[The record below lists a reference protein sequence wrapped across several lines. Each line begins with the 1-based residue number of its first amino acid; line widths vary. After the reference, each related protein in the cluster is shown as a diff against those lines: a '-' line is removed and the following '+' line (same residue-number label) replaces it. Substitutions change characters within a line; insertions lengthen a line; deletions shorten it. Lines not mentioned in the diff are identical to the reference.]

1 MFWISLLTHLLAKR
15 VKLYQTSKQQIFKFR
30 NLMLSSIP
38 RDKMQNCKSFQM
50 NSVYLFSVLLYY
62 PRCVY
67 SLLLMHRV
75 VEESEC
81 KNEYLTNNSFF
92 IIIPNHIANFLETET
107 SCGQWLLVDT
117 FGVFSQTLSVHEN
130 SSSLVNSSGHIFG
143 EF

>member
-1 MFWISLLTHLLAKR
+1 MLIHLLARR

-67 SLLLMHRV
+67 SLLLVHRV

-81 KNEYLTNNSFF
+81 KNEYLTNKHSFF
-92 IIIPNHIANFLETET
+92 IIIPNHIAHFLETET

-117 FGVFSQTLSVHEN
+117 FGEFSQTLFVHEN
-130 SSSLVNSSGHIFG
+130 SSSWVNFRGHIFG